1 MIAIA
6 KTDSFYFSSMILNAM
21 QLMGS
26 CDFEKLYP
34 RSQRHCT
41 YRGVVITI
49 AARFSKVKS
58 VIYMS
63 GLRSRF
69 GNRDRRGHCT
79 YCEAVMAIA
88 VRFS

>member
-1 MIAIA
+1 MIAA
-6 KTDSFYFSSMILNAM
+6 T
-21 QLMGS
+21 
-26 CDFEKLYP
+26 LYLS
-34 RSQRHCT
+34 R
-41 YRGVVITI
+41 RGDHDV
-49 AARFSKVKS
+49 ARFSKVKS

>member
-26 CDFEKLYP
+26 CDFEKQYP

-58 VIYMS
+58 VIFLCQDYDP
-63 GLRSRF
+63 GL
-69 GNRDRRGHCT
+69 
-79 YCEAVMAIA
+79 VIAIA
-88 VRFS
+88 GGIVLTAKR